1 MKKSVKLIST
11 VLVFAMLVSLCS
23 CGKRESGRIKGSERS
38 KTGNGVNDEIQ
49 GAFDLLTG
57 AMGKDLDTVK
67 ARIKAYFGCELEEN
81 YYGNEDGYDE
91 YIFDADT
98 LIDGVAFN
106 QVQILVNSKG
116 IVYHVGF
123 VNNLMSVPDL
133 QKCYRQLIDR
143 FTVLLIS
150 PSAQFPYTE
159 GYETEYTEFSGG
171 NGNLISTGIYYSA
184 DYNCLWLDCHNLDL
198 NK

>member
-67 ARIKAYFGCELEEN
+67 ARIKAYFGCELNRHLRSDPVHTGGCSEQPVRLHDQRS
-81 YYGNEDGYDE
+81 GTG
-91 YIFDADT
+91 
-98 LIDGVAFN
+98 
-106 QVQILVNSKG
+106 
-116 IVYHVGF
+116 
-123 VNNLMSVPDL
+123 
-133 QKCYRQLIDR
+133 RQDR
-143 FTVLLIS
+143 HLG
-150 PSAQFPYTE
+150 PSR
-159 GYETEYTEFSGG
+159 
-171 NGNLISTGIYYSA
+171 
-184 DYNCLWLDCHNLDL
+184 
-198 NK
+198 